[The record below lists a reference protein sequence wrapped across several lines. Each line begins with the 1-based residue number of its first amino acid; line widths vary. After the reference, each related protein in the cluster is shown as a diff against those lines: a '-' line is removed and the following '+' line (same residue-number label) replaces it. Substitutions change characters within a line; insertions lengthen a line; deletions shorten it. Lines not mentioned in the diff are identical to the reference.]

1 MADSSQE
8 YSTIIGADAK
18 FKGDLQFD
26 SAAKVL
32 GQFEGSIT
40 SKGKVHIADGSQC
53 KATIAAKEVAVEG
66 RVEGNVEAGDRIEI
80 KPSGI
85 IQGDIVAARM
95 IMSEGASIDGH
106 LRIGSSN
113 GQASQSGRA
122 SSTTETKPSQQ
133 QSGSSSSS
141 SSQSSSSSRQQ
152 QTAASKK

>member
-8 YSTIIGADAK
+8 FSTIIGADAK

-53 KATIAAKEVAVEG
+53 KATITAKEVAVEG
-66 RVEGNVEAGDRIEI
+66 RIDGNVEAGDRIEI
-80 KPSGI
+80 KPSGVI
-85 IQGDIVAARM
+85 SGDIVAARM

-113 GQASQSGRA
+113 GQANQGSRA
-122 SSTTETKPSQQ
+122 ASTAESKPQQ
-133 QSGSSSSS
+133 AS
-141 SSQSSSSSRQQ
+141 SSQSSSPSRQQ
-152 QTAASKK
+152 QTATAKK